1 MVMAA
6 QRKQA
11 SLGMAL
17 IALLCANS
25 SHAQNMVGLGYGDS
39 REKAVQLAYVDL
51 AQQLF
56 VRVESITEV
65 NQTLESSRISQRS
78 ISETDIPLLQV
89 PVSCSVTRAEH
100 ECRAEFDSVAARPR
114 YQKAL
119 AQAESG
125 LREDYA
131 RYQSVSADAK
141 YPAGK
146 TLATALSNY
155 QKLRR
160 VAGFLNLDSDF
171 NPRDIASAVAQ
182 WQASARFNVSSLR
195 AAAEL
200 IVDDVAESNVSV
212 APPFVPDSQELTPF
226 GRAFLKELETQLG
239 ARLGKQ
245 APRYQLLGSYVVN
258 EKGMDLSYELIDLQ
272 GNTTMQV
279 KQIHLLPTA
288 YSSYETEPS
297 SIDFDQLLRKGFAVS
312 SDFSVA
318 VATNK
323 GMRNLAFEAGDSL
336 ELLVKLNRPGYFYVV
351 GYSREDDADIQYLLP
366 IGYGRGREQFVQYVS
381 ADQANRWVSL
391 GAFEVAPP
399 FGTERLQVFAAEETP
414 IDSLPPHF
422 YDDESGYYLIGE
434 NAAAPKVADRT
445 RGLKRI
451 RQESK
456 AEAESVL
463 IFSTYE

>member
-160 VAGFLNLDSDF
+160 VAGSSPASGTMPFL
-171 NPRDIASAVAQ
+171 RCQ
-182 WQASARFNVSSLR
+182 
-195 AAAEL
+195 
-200 IVDDVAESNVSV
+200 
-212 APPFVPDSQELTPF
+212 
-226 GRAFLKELETQLG
+226 
-239 ARLGKQ
+239 
-245 APRYQLLGSYVVN
+245 
-258 EKGMDLSYELIDLQ
+258 
-272 GNTTMQV
+272 
-279 KQIHLLPTA
+279 
-288 YSSYETEPS
+288 
-297 SIDFDQLLRKGFAVS
+297 
-312 SDFSVA
+312 
-318 VATNK
+318 
-323 GMRNLAFEAGDSL
+323 
-336 ELLVKLNRPGYFYVV
+336 
-351 GYSREDDADIQYLLP
+351 
-366 IGYGRGREQFVQYVS
+366 
-381 ADQANRWVSL
+381 
-391 GAFEVAPP
+391 
-399 FGTERLQVFAAEETP
+399 
-414 IDSLPPHF
+414 
-422 YDDESGYYLIGE
+422 
-434 NAAAPKVADRT
+434 
-445 RGLKRI
+445 
-451 RQESK
+451 
-456 AEAESVL
+456 
-463 IFSTYE
+463 